1 MKKLLL
7 IIIMAFADISVQAQY
22 VEEDFNT
29 LLKKAQAGN
38 IDAMCKVANYY
49 QYGFSK
55 VSVDEAEAF
64 RWWKKAAEW
73 GNWNAMSELGI
84 YYYNGEGTTKN
95 VNEAVRWWLTAG
107 ESGEESDEAEY
118 LLGLCYWNGEGGL
131 QKSYKEA
138 VKWWQKAAR
147 HDHPEAKNALKKL
160 DETW

>member
-1 MKKLLL
+1 MWRT
-7 IIIMAFADISVQAQY
+7 VQN
-22 VEEDFNT
+22 VN
-29 LLKKAQAGN
+29 
-38 IDAMCKVANYY
+38 
-49 QYGFSK
+49 
-55 VSVDEAEAF
+55 EAV

-84 YYYNGEGTTKN
+84 CYYNGEGTTKN
-95 VNEAVRWWLTAG
+95 VNEAVRWWLMAG
-107 ESGEESDEAEY
+107 EGGEESDEPEY